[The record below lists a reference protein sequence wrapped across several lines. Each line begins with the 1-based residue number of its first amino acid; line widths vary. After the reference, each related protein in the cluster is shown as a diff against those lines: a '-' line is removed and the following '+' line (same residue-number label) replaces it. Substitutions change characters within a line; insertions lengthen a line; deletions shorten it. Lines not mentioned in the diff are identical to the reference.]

1 MRCCLLRLRGV
12 ERPPPPPQM
21 LSVLPVF
28 MSHRIFSIATYTHS
42 IYTYTDPTDHS
53 VYYIDIFNM
62 QRSTPSSNMANI
74 QKGRAMFQ
82 LLLIILFW
90 ALVILDIHHHHHY
103 SNSNPTV
110 TAFIPVISPPAF
122 ASNHR
127 FTMIHS
133 ALDATKMGRSS
144 GTDASPDRDGTAT
157 ATSTAHIVATTARTT
172 STKTTTMN
180 MIPATSMSLSSAI
193 TILSLISFVVLPSPA
208 VAAMTDSST
217 IAMSQQQLQLL
228 PQLSP
233 TWNSALLAYG
243 HYFFIL
249 LGTILL
255 SYERFT
261 VKANM
266 SVEDEK
272 SLVVADALYGVVG
285 ALLAGTGYFRVIS
298 EYGKGWEYY
307 AHEPLFWVK
316 LSAAGLLAGLSLF
329 PTLTFIR
336 RGSKLFQNEDIAP
349 MSEALAT
356 RVQKVLN
363 AELSAI
369 LSVPL
374 MATLM
379 ARGVAYN
386 PDFPWSAGAAV
397 TILTLVGSGAY
408 YARQA
413 LTWTEP
419 SE

>member
-1 MRCCLLRLRGV
+1 
-12 ERPPPPPQM
+12 
-21 LSVLPVF
+21 
-28 MSHRIFSIATYTHS
+28 
-42 IYTYTDPTDHS
+42 
-53 VYYIDIFNM
+53 
-62 QRSTPSSNMANI
+62 
-74 QKGRAMFQ
+74 
-82 LLLIILFW
+82 
-90 ALVILDIHHHHHY
+90 
-103 SNSNPTV
+103 
-110 TAFIPVISPPAF
+110 
-122 ASNHR
+122 
-127 FTMIHS
+127 
-133 ALDATKMGRSS
+133 
-144 GTDASPDRDGTAT
+144 
-157 ATSTAHIVATTARTT
+157 
-172 STKTTTMN
+172 
-180 MIPATSMSLSSAI
+180 
-193 TILSLISFVVLPSPA
+193 
-208 VAAMTDSST
+208 
-217 IAMSQQQLQLL
+217 
-228 PQLSP
+228 
-233 TWNSALLAYG
+233 
-243 HYFFIL
+243 
-249 LGTILL
+249 
-255 SYERFT
+255 
-261 VKANM
+261 M

-386 PDFPWSAGAAV
+386 PDFPWSVGAAV